1 MQDRPSFPIVK
12 DVIREVRVIQHNV
25 ITINVPD
32 QLVNRTV
39 EIIVLPLNDQ
49 DQIQDA
55 WPVDFFEVT
64 AGCMAE
70 DPISRAPQGDY
81 ERRESIL

>member
-1 MQDRPSFPIVK
+1 MDA
-12 DVIREVRVIQHNV
+12 IREVRVIRHNV

-32 QLVNRTV
+32 LLVNRTV

-55 WPVDFFEVT
+55 WPVDFFEAT
-64 AGCMAE
+64 AGCMAA
-70 DPISRAPQGDY
+70 DPISRASQGDY
-81 ERRESIL
+81 EKRESFL

>member
-1 MQDRPSFPIVK
+1 MDA
-12 DVIREVRVIQHNV
+12 IRELRVIQHNV

-55 WPVDFFEVT
+55 WPGQVWGTF
-64 AGCMAE
+64 
-70 DPISRAPQGDY
+70 IK
-81 ERRESIL
+81 I

>member
-1 MQDRPSFPIVK
+1 MDA
-12 DVIREVRVIQHNV
+12 IREVRVIQHNV

-55 WPVDFFEVT
+55 WPG
-64 AGCMAE
+64 AGMG
-70 DPISRAPQGDY
+70 DVHQNISYLPISG
-81 ERRESIL
+81 

>member
-1 MQDRPSFPIVK
+1 MDA
-12 DVIREVRVIQHNV
+12 IREVRVIQHNV

-32 QLVNRTV
+32 QLINRTV

-49 DQIQDA
+49 YQIQDA
-55 WPVDFFEVT
+55 WPEDFFEVT

-70 DPISRAPQGDY
+70 DPISRASQGDH
-81 ERRESIL
+81 EKRESIL